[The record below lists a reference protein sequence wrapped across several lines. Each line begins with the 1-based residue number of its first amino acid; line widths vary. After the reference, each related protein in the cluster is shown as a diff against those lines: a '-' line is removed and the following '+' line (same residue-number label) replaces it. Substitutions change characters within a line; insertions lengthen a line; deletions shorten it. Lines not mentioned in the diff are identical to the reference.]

1 MSIYCCICDSRI
13 SVNDECFEL
22 DQNYNNECVCSDC
35 ADQLQELRSYAKSGN
50 SLYKASRRD
59 LSQLLNRGKA
69 TENGMNYCEH
79 LLEKANVIFDRAQAT
94 RNDIPPERARATE
107 PKPENHQTSL
117 VSKPK
122 SAPIS
127 ATTVGATAAERQ
139 PAVART
145 IAQTEPEAVS
155 KPEKLVCKN
164 CGAENLPDSMF
175 CEHCAAQLK
184 PQKFCRFCGGKVSP
198 VTGYCEV
205 CSRNASGK
213 VYHPTTDG
221 ERIMKAAERIG
232 ESLLSGASSA
242 KQKLPVANWPLYSA
256 ALITVVL
263 LFMTFGKMLSVPVIS
278 SLWGDSVQS
287 SYSLLQ
293 VSKISNSIYSTI
305 SAMSSSVDLSTFR
318 AVAIV
323 ILLAVISALV
333 FYGLSI
339 AMLFVNRKK
348 VFTYLSYASIIMSL
362 LLTVLII
369 GIFGMNKYI
378 ESESSGWIDSVFK
391 GTALLYISLVFNAFV
406 AIFLAKYL
414 RQRYA
419 QSMYG
424 HGNIKSTAS
433 PFASMFSRK
442 GRKQEFDESQEYN
455 YDDLLN

>member
-1 MSIYCCICDSRI
+1 MSIYCCICGVRI
-13 SVNDECFEL
+13 SANEECFEL
-22 DQNYNNECVCSDC
+22 NQNYDNESVCSDC
-35 ADQLQELRSYAKSGN
+35 ADLLEDLKSHAKSGN
-50 SLYKASRRD
+50 PLYKASRREI
-59 LSQLLNRGKA
+59 SQLLNRGRA
-69 TENGMNYCEH
+69 SENGMRYCERIM
-79 LLEKANVIFDRAQAT
+79 EKANVIYDRAQAA
-94 RNDIPPERARATE
+94 RPDAPPERVYAAEPRAE
-107 PKPENHQTSL
+107 KSQISP

-122 SAPIS
+122 TAPVS
-127 ATTVGATAAERQ
+127 TPPAKEPVAERQ
-139 PAVART
+139 IEVVRPVAQPVQET
-145 IAQTEPEAVS
+145 VS
-155 KPEKLVCKN
+155 KPEKLICKS

-198 VTGYCEV
+198 ATGYCEV
-205 CSRNASGK
+205 CSRDASGK
-213 VYHPTTDG
+213 VYRPTTDG
-221 ERIMKAAERIG
+221 ERIMQAAGRIG
-232 ESLLSGASSA
+232 ESILSGASSA
-242 KQKLPVANWPLYSA
+242 KEKLPVANWPLYSA
-256 ALITVVL
+256 ALIAVVL
-263 LFMTFGKMLSVPVIS
+263 MFMTFGKMLSIPVIS

-287 SYSLLQ
+287 SYSLLN
-293 VSKISNSIYSTI
+293 VSKISNSIYNTM
-305 SAMSSSVDLSTFR
+305 SALSSSVDLSAFR

-323 ILLAVISALV
+323 ILLAVIVALV

-348 VFTYLSYASIIMSL
+348 VFTYLTYASIVMSIL
-362 LLTVLII
+362 LAVLII

-419 QSMYG
+419 QSMYE
-424 HGNIKSTAS
+424 HGNIESAAS

-442 GRKQEFDESQEYN
+442 GRKQEFDESQEYD